1 MAREVRTFA
10 EGTLRWV
17 QASGTGGWATA
28 SGAQTGL
35 IGFVQAGASFASA
48 REFAQIR
55 ERGKLHHHKFQSD
68 NATELTFTYLQ
79 SVAASGANPATASG
93 ASTPQ
98 VHMELRQ
105 QAAEDGA
112 TSGEYF
118 QFRNGV
124 MLSRG
129 WTEAEE
135 GNQYQETWR
144 FLSWLGPTAS
154 GYIA

>member
-1 MAREVRTFA
+1 MAREVRIFA
-10 EGTLRWV
+10 EGSLRWV

-28 SGAQTGL
+28 SGALTGL
-35 IGFVQAGASFASA
+35 IGFVQAGMSFASA
-48 REFAQIR
+48 RTFAQIR
-55 ERGKLHHHKFQSD
+55 DRGVLHHHKFQSQE
-68 NATELTFTYLQ
+68 ATELTFTYMQ

-98 VHMELRQ
+98 AHFELRQ
-105 QAAEDGA
+105 NAAEDGA
-112 TSGEYF
+112 TSAEYF

-135 GNQYQETWR
+135 GNNYQETWR
-144 FLSWLGPTAS
+144 FLSYNGPTAS
-154 GYIA
+154 GYLG

>member
-28 SGAQTGL
+28 SAALTGL
-35 IGFVQAGASFASA
+35 IGFVQVGASFASA
-48 REFAQIR
+48 REYAQIR
-55 ERGKLHHHKFQSD
+55 NRGVLHHHKFQSE
-68 NATELTFTYLQ
+68 NASELTFTYLQ

-98 VHMELRQ
+98 AHFELRQ
-105 QAAEDGA
+105 NAAEDGA
-112 TSGEYF
+112 ASAEYF
-118 QFRNGV
+118 IFMNGV

-129 WTEAEE
+129 WTESEE
-135 GNQYQETWR
+135 GNQYAETWR
-144 FLSWLGPTAS
+144 FLSWIGPTK
-154 GYIA
+154 